1 MQARGNWSSKFGF
14 VMAAAGSAI
23 GLGNIWKFPYVAGKN
38 GGGSFLLIYLA
49 IVATIGFSILMAEL
63 VIGRATQRN
72 PVGALKR
79 LQGGKWWPL
88 IGYAGIATAFV
99 ILSYYIV
106 VAGWTLAYIGK
117 SATGLLATTDGAAL
131 GGMFTDFITDPLEPI
146 LYAGAFAALTVWVVV
161 GGVNQGLERSCRYL
175 MPALLVLV
183 IVLCIRSL
191 TLDGAGAGWDFF
203 TKPKWED
210 VTFHTVIEALGQAF
224 FSLSL
229 GMGTMM
235 TYGSY
240 ISRDSDVVESGFT
253 VVSLDTLIAVM
264 AGVMILPA
272 VFAFGMDPAAGPGL
286 TFVTLPRVFAQMTGG
301 VIFGP
306 LFFILLAIAA
316 LTSSV
321 SLLEVVTAYFV
332 DERGWTRRNCTIAAG
347 VVAFLLCIP
356 SSLSLGAWSDYTLF
370 GKGFLDIMDFLA
382 TNLMLPIGGMAIAL
396 FAGWVV
402 PKEMVAEFCLSN
414 PKLGGLAKVWLFFI
428 RFVSPIAIL
437 IVLLNGLPFLG
448 PYLPWN

>member
-79 LQGGKWWPL
+79 LQSGKWWPL
-88 IGYAGIATAFV
+88 IGYAGILTAFV
-99 ILSYYIV
+99 ILSYYVV

-117 SATGLLATTDGAAL
+117 SATGLLATSDGAAL

-146 LYAGAFAALTVWVVV
+146 LYAGLFTAITVWVVV

-175 MPALLVLV
+175 MPALFILVV
-183 IVLCIRSL
+183 ILCIRSL

-203 TKPKWED
+203 TQPKWED
-210 VTFHTVIEALGQAF
+210 VTFQTIIEALGQAF

-301 VIFGP
+301 IVFGP

-316 LTSSV
+316 LTSAV

-332 DERGWTRRNCTIAAG
+332 DELGWTRRSCTIAAG
-347 VVAFLLCIP
+347 FVAFLLCIP
-356 SSLSLGAWSDYTLF
+356 SSLSLGVWSGHTLF
-370 GKGFLDIMDFLA
+370 GKGFLDIMDFLS

-402 PKEMVAEFCLSN
+402 PKEMVTEFCAGS

>member
-1 MQARGNWSSKFGF
+1 MQARANWSSKFGF

-72 PVGALKR
+72 PAGAIKR
-79 LQGGKWWPL
+79 LHGGKWWPL
-88 IGYAGIATAFV
+88 IGYAGIVTAFV
-99 ILSYYIV
+99 ILSYYVV

-117 SATGLLATTDGAAL
+117 SATGLLATSDGAAL
-131 GGMFTDFITDPLEPI
+131 GGMFTDFITDPIEPI
-146 LYAGAFAALTVWVVV
+146 LYAGLFTAITVWVVV

-210 VTFHTVIEALGQAF
+210 VTFQTVIEALGQAF

-286 TFVTLPRVFAQMTGG
+286 TFITLPRVFAQMTGG

-316 LTSSV
+316 LTSAV

-332 DERGWTRRNCTIAAG
+332 DELGFTRKSCTIAAG
-347 VVAFLLCIP
+347 SVAFLLCIP
-356 SSLSLGAWSDYTLF
+356 SSLSLGVWSDHTLF
-370 GKGFLDIMDFLA
+370 GKGFLDIMDFLS

-402 PKEMVAEFCLSN
+402 PKQMVAEFCLTN

-428 RFVSPIAIL
+428 RFVSPVAIL